1 MLKTM
6 EIVRFYPIL
15 DTALLVRRGI
25 AAEDAAAALLSAN
38 AKTVQFRHK
47 EQFTARMFE
56 TALRIA
62 ALCRDAGAQFV
73 LNDRADLAMLIEKA
87 GVHVGQTDLSP
98 QDVRRVVG
106 SGRLTGFSTHNE
118 AQLRA
123 AAAEPVD
130 YVALGPIFGT
140 GSKENPDPVV
150 GVAELRRLRPL
161 AGKRPLVAIG
171 GITRERAASVYE
183 AGADSIAVIGDLF
196 PESATPAAVE
206 RRAREWVTL

>member
-1 MLKTM
+1 M
-6 EIVRFYPIL
+6 EIARFYPIL
-15 DTALLVRRGI
+15 DTALLVRRCI
-25 AAEDAAAALLSAN
+25 TLEDAAAALLSAN

-47 EQFTARMFE
+47 GQFKAHMFE
-56 TALRIA
+56 TAERIA
-62 ALCRDAGAQFV
+62 ALCRAAGAQFV

-87 GVHVGQTDLSP
+87 GVHVGQTDLAP
-98 QDVRRVVG
+98 RDVRSVLG
-106 SGRLTGFSTHNE
+106 GGRLAGFSTHNE

-150 GVAELRRLRPL
+150 GVGELRRLRPL

-171 GITRERAASVYE
+171 GITKDRAAEVYA

-196 PESATPAAVE
+196 PEHATPAAVE
-206 RRAREWVTL
+206 RRAREWLTS